1 MLSNNRTMSRIASP
15 ILLLL
20 RSSAICTYKPLL
32 TALGIR
38 QGNEL
43 VKIRMAQRYYNS
55 SDQSGGNGVRKNNTI
70 HCLSFKIVAKV

>member
-1 MLSNNRTMSRIASP
+1 MFYITSL

-20 RSSAICTYKPLL
+20 RSSAICIYKPLL

-43 VKIRMAQRYYNS
+43 MKIRMAQRYYNS
-55 SDQSGGNGVRKNNTI
+55 SDQSGGNGVGKNNTI
-70 HCLSFKIVAKV
+70 HCLSFEIVAKI